1 MHTCP
6 ACDSIATKRN
16 GINRHGNQ
24 NHKCLDC
31 SRQFVLDPQ
40 NKIISEE
47 TKELV
52 RSLLLERLSLRGIC
66 RVTKVSLSWL
76 LNFVKAEYDKT
87 PRDLNITV
95 PPDSLGLILERVEAD
110 ELWSFVGK
118 KKNRVWIWLA
128 LDALTRQV
136 VAMHAG
142 GRTEEDAKA
151 FWAEIPDPYRSE
163 CDIYTDEWDAYKG
176 AVPPEAHYSVK
187 KSLGK
192 QVLLKELTAF
202 CDRESVV

>member
-1 MHTCP
+1 MRTCCP
-6 ACDSIATKRN
+6 SCGSSAFKKN

-31 SRQFVLDPQ
+31 KRQFILNPE

-66 RVTKVSLSWL
+66 RVAKVSLSWL
-76 LNFVKAEYDKT
+76 LNFVKTEYDKT
-87 PRDLNITV
+87 SRNLNIKV
-95 PPDSLGLILERVEAD
+95 PPGSLGLILERIEAD

-142 GRTEEDAKA
+142 GRAEEDAKA

-176 AVPPEAHYSVK
+176 AIPPEAHYSVK
-187 KSLGK
+187 K
-192 QVLLKELTAF
+192 VW
-202 CDRESVV
+202 